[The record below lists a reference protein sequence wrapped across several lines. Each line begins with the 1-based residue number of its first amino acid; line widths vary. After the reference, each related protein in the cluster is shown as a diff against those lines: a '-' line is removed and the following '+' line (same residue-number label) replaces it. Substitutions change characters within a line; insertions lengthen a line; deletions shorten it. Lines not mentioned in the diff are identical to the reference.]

1 MYKHLMIA
9 TACLAL
15 VGAAATTAGASELS
29 QLCAAKAGVTPVRL
43 DDAKIKE
50 ILSERGYTQ
59 IRGLGEEEGCVE
71 AKGLDKDGK
80 RFEVYLHPHTGDIV
94 RVR

>member
-9 TACLAL
+9 VCVA
-15 VGAAATTAGASELS
+15 VSGASATSAGASELS
-29 QLCAAKAGVTPVRL
+29 QLCAAKAGVTPVKL

-59 IRGLGEEEGCVE
+59 IKGLGEEEGCVE

>member
-9 TACLAL
+9 ACIA
-15 VGAAATTAGASELS
+15 VSGAAATSAGASELS
-29 QLCAAKAGVTPVRL
+29 QLCAAKAGVTAVRL

-50 ILSERGYTQ
+50 ILSERGFTQ
-59 IRGLGEEEGCVE
+59 VRGLGEEDGCVE

-80 RFEVYLHPHTGDIV
+80 RFEVYLHPHTGEIV